1 MKMFYS
7 KCLSAKWTNM
17 HKKARLLLLGASV
30 FAGGLTQLHA
40 QVPATCT
47 PSYSTGCTSNDDIR
61 DVILIGNYVT
71 LSNLNTPCPS
81 GGYQD
86 YTGSPTLRPEANL
99 MPSTN
104 AIAVLFIYRI
114 SDYQEE
120 NKYSL

>member
-1 MKMFYS
+1 MFYS

-61 DVILIGNYVT
+61 DVILIGNSVT

-86 YTGSPTLRPEANL
+86 YTGSATLGIPDLFPGQTYSGNVT
-99 MPSTN
+99 TN
-104 AIAVLFIYRI
+104 YTGL
-114 SDYQEE
+114 SE
-120 NKYSL
+120 